1 MVFFFSSRRRHT
13 RCALVT
19 GVQTCALPIWR
30 ISDRKGVNVPDVVV
44 PLAALTEKDRKDLAF
59 ALDQHVDWIALSFVQ
74 RPEDVAEARRLI
86 GGKAALL
93 VKFEKPSGVARLE
106 EILEIADAAMV
117 ARGDLG
123 VELPPEAV
131 PPLQK
136 RIVATAR
143 RMGKP
148 VVVAT
153 QMLESM
159 IVSPSPTRAEVSA
172 VATAIY
178 DGAGA
183 IMLSAETAAGAWPAG
198 RPEGR

>member
-1 MVFFFSSRRRHT
+1 MFFFFFFKQKT
-13 RCALVT
+13 AYEM
-19 GVQTCALPIWR
+19 R
-30 ISDRKGVNVPDVVV
+30 ISDWSSDVCSS
-44 PLAALTEKDRKDLAF
+44 DL
-59 ALDQHVDWIALSFVQ
+59 WIALSFVQ

-93 VKFEKPSGVARLE
+93 VKFEKPSGVARLD

-153 QMLESM
+153 QMLERSEEHTSELQPLM
-159 IVSPSPTRAEVSA
+159 RSS
-172 VATAIY
+172 
-178 DGAGA
+178 
-183 IMLSAETAAGAWPAG
+183 
-198 RPEGR
+198 